1 MPQTR
6 WNRFRHAARM
16 AACATTVFLAGNA
29 HAQYGG
35 PILSPPALSFPATP
49 IGQQSAPQTV
59 TVTAAA
65 SQTVVNLN
73 SVVLPTGFQRSGGS
87 CPSPSGAGSSPCTL
101 DIVFAPTGAGAQ
113 GGPLAV
119 TASTFGV
126 PETSNISL
134 SGTGG
139 TSLDLSLSISD
150 TPDPV
155 IEGNAVT
162 YALTVTKA
170 AGTLPAGA
178 VQVVVDSSIALLM
191 PPTATGTA
199 WACAASG
206 VAQVTCTHNAA
217 AAGATLPV
225 LQLTYGT
232 DTGFSSASI
241 TASEQYA
248 AGAAFGD
255 PSGPSMLTE
264 FTGFTQVAD
273 LSFSPGS
280 VTITPGSVAIG
291 EVATINAQPV
301 SNGPSSP
308 QLFDVTI
315 GLPPEVEPVLPLPG
329 SVYNCVFAAPEIK
342 CTFNAF
348 RPVERGGGYPAL
360 PAIQVRAIS
369 FSATPVNLP
378 VRISSTIAS
387 DPTPAN
393 DTVVLPLGIVGPDLV
408 PAFDD
413 DRDPVLPGAPLLI
426 VGTLDNQGSAVSS
439 ATNAVRFSTTPN
451 ATFLNASGANWS
463 CTAVAA
469 EVQCVHSQ
477 AISAGG
483 TSSLLF
489 LNFTAPS
496 SPGML
501 QTTVTSQAA
510 DTNPGNN
517 TQSFQTTLAA
527 NDFAITG
534 SGAPTFG
541 VVPFESG
548 LSLQPSYTGGGVSF
562 STQFTITAPL
572 PTGVAVLSVDSQSP
586 WSCPSP
592 TTANPLVC
600 TLGSIKRG
608 DDPGPVSLPA
618 LGMVLVKSTPGQS
631 TVPFVISADTGV
643 SDPNVGNNTFNYIL
657 DGLLPA
663 PDLALSMQPTVP
675 SAPAGEVFGYQLTVE
690 NVFITPQSPTGNG
703 VPATNVQIVDTLPA
717 GTSFVGFSQSGSGGT
732 WTCGP
737 ASTTVSCN
745 LSGSLAPN
753 ATAPVLTLNLRYTD
767 STLPPGGGVTNTA
780 TVSGMPSGDPNAY
793 NDTATATTGITAASD
808 LGLALSD
815 SADPVAP
822 GDAFSYTIVGRNAGP
837 FAASSANLALAFDL
851 GLVEFVG
858 TTAGSG
864 WSCNSTPAAVAP
876 NLGCSYAGSAV
887 ASGQNFPSVVLN
899 LRARAISGQA
909 THTLNA
915 KISSTAF
922 DPQPANNDVS
932 EATAIRDRASL
943 RLGKRASRTSAG
955 VGDVVDFT
963 LTATNGGSS
972 AANGLVLLDNLPAS
986 LEFISASG
994 EGWNCTQ
1001 SNNIVDCRRQQLAAG
1016 GNSDVVIST
1025 RPRSIGTIVNS
1036 ANLRSADA
1044 PTPVTANATIEV
1056 LNVGTVDV
1064 VLNKSVAGSGEVVPG
1079 GGVTYL
1085 FSIVNRGS
1093 LQAAEVVLD
1102 DPLPDGLTV
1111 NLIDAPAGVSCSG
1124 TDSLRCT
1131 VLNPVQPNSQILIR
1145 ATVRVERAIAQ
1156 GCTSIANTATV
1167 STTSTEA
1174 DQANNTSTASIQLCA
1189 PGFTTRYNMQLNIS
1203 PRTLDYANQAP
1214 TLTLRNAGPGTY
1226 PGGPINFD
1234 FGTTGLRLE
1243 SFRGCTSSGQ
1253 TATCNLQP
1261 MPANFSLNPVDFRLV
1276 TTAATS
1282 PGGTIRVFV
1291 VPVAPGDTDEP
1302 DNEVIL
1308 TVRPTA
1314 QPTGADLRLTGR
1326 ALAPDVV
1333 VGSTAN
1339 YEFIATNLGP
1349 AQAIGTV
1356 VTLTLPTGAT
1366 LGNATNSFG
1375 TCATS
1380 GTEVRCTA
1388 NGPLAVNA
1396 AMTINLGLRAPE
1408 QPGALVVGATVSS
1421 TSSDPG
1427 QGNNSATA
1435 TSAVRLRNEGEIG
1448 TLLSQCAALD
1458 RIAQIPVAALGQ
1470 ACANPTPDMAP
1481 LCRAL
1486 QNAAASNSCEEV
1498 RAALTEIAPKEVLA
1512 QSLLLKDFAQT
1523 QFFNVDARL
1532 SELRSG
1538 GGGFSASGLT
1548 LSLGGQAVSLGM
1560 LRDLKRALE
1569 GEDAE
1574 AEPVY
1579 DTDLVSPWGF
1589 FINGTISS
1597 GDQDLNTNAYKVK
1610 ADFESRGLTA
1620 GVDYRFSP
1628 RLVAGAAFGYARF
1641 DADVSERSSL
1651 DTDARSLTV
1660 YGSWYPAERWYLD
1673 GRVSLGRASFE
1684 LDRRIVFSIGGQSFD
1699 TTAVGST
1706 DADQLTFALA
1716 SGYHIQQGAWTITPN
1731 ASFRHIKS
1739 DVDAFTETGANQFNV
1754 AYGDQSVTS
1763 SQFALGVQVNRPISL
1778 SNGVLS
1784 PQFDLSLNREIDND
1798 DLVLEARMVGASA
1811 AQVFELRDDQ
1821 QDSTYGTA
1829 GLGFVYVTANGKQA
1843 YLSYRRVF
1851 GQEGLDR
1858 GTLNLGARFE
1868 F

>member
-6 WNRFRHAARM
+6 WNRFRHAARL

-35 PILSPPALSFPATP
+35 PILSPPALNFPATP

-65 SQTVVNLN
+65 SQSVVNLN
-73 SVVLPTGFQRSGGS
+73 GVVLPTGFQRSGGS

-101 DIVFAPTGAGAQ
+101 DIVFAPTSGGAQ
-113 GGPLAV
+113 GGQLAV

-126 PETSNISL
+126 PETSNILL

-139 TSLDLSLSISD
+139 TSLDLALSISD
-150 TPDPV
+150 SPDPV
-155 IEGNAVT
+155 IAGNAVT
-162 YALTVTKA
+162 YSLTVTKA
-170 AGTLPAGA
+170 AGALPAGA
-178 VQVVVDSSIALLM
+178 VQIVVDSDLALLT
-191 PPTATGTA
+191 PPTVAGTA
-199 WACAASG
+199 WACAGSG
-206 VAQVTCTHNAA
+206 PVQVTCTHGAA
-217 AAGATLPV
+217 ASGTTLPV

-232 DTGFSSASI
+232 NTGFFGASI
-241 TASEQYA
+241 TASERYA
-248 AGAAFGD
+248 AGASFAD

-264 FTGFTQVAD
+264 GTGFTQVAD
-273 LSFSPGS
+273 LSFVSGS
-280 VTITPGSVAIG
+280 VTINPTSVAIG
-291 EVATINAQPV
+291 EIAAINAHPV
-301 SNGPSSP
+301 SNGPTAP
-308 QLFDVTI
+308 PLFEVAI
-315 GLPPEVEPVLPLPG
+315 SLPPEVEPVLPLPVG
-329 SVYNCVFAAPEIK
+329 LYNCSYMAPQIK
-342 CTFNAF
+342 CIFNAA
-348 RPVERGGGYPAL
+348 RGNGYPPL
-360 PAIQVRAIS
+360 PAIQVRAIG

-378 VRISSTIAS
+378 VTITSPSIS
-387 DPTPAN
+387 DPTPGN
-393 DTVVLPLGIVGPDLV
+393 NTVVLPLGIVGPDLA
-408 PAFDD
+408 PTFDD
-413 DRDPVLPGAPLLI
+413 DRDPVAPGNSLRIA
-426 VGTLDNQGSAVSS
+426 GTLENVGSGIS
-439 ATNAVRFSTTPN
+439 AANNAVFFSTSPN
-451 ATFLNASGANWS
+451 LTFEGANGANWS
-463 CTAVAA
+463 CTQVSLQ
-469 EVQCVHSQ
+469 VQCVHSQ
-477 AISAGG
+477 AIPAGG
-483 TSSLLF
+483 TSNLLL

-496 SPGML
+496 TPGVV
-501 QTTVTSQAA
+501 QTTATSQAS
-510 DTNPGNN
+510 DSNPGNN
-517 TQSFQTTLAA
+517 TRTFQTTVAA
-527 NDFAITG
+527 NDFAVSG
-534 SGAPTFG
+534 SGAPTAG
-541 VVPFESG
+541 LAPFES
-548 LSLQPSYTGGGVSF
+548 SLTLTPSFTGGGVSF
-562 STQFTITAPL
+562 FTEFTLTAPL
-572 PTGVAVLSVDSQSP
+572 PAGVSVQSVNEKSL

-600 TLGSIKRG
+600 FLGGGKRRG
-608 DDPGPVSLPA
+608 DDPGLVQLPP
-618 LGMVLVKSTPGQS
+618 LDMVLVKSTSGES
-631 TVPFVISADTGV
+631 TVPFVIAADTGIP
-643 SDPNVGNNTFNYIL
+643 DPNPGNNTFNYVL
-657 DGLLPA
+657 TGLVPA
-663 PDLALSMQPTVP
+663 PDLALSMQSTSPD
-675 SAPAGEVFGYQLTVE
+675 APAGQVFGYQLTVE

-717 GTSFVGFSQSGSGGT
+717 ETSFVGFSQSGSGGT
-732 WTCGP
+732 WSCGP
-737 ASTTVSCN
+737 ASTTVTCS

-753 ATAPVLTLNLRYTD
+753 ATAPVLTLNLRYTGA
-767 STLPPGGGVTNTA
+767 SLPPGGGVTNTA

-793 NDTATATTGITAASD
+793 NDTASATTGITAASD
-808 LGLALSD
+808 LGLAVSD

-822 GDAFSYTIVGRNAGP
+822 GDPFSYTIVGSNAGP
-837 FAASSANLALAFDL
+837 ISASSANLALAFDL

-864 WSCNSTPAAVAP
+864 WSCNSTPAAAAP
-876 NLGCSYAGSAV
+876 NLGCSYSGSMV

-899 LRARAISGQA
+899 LRARSISGQA

-922 DPQPANNDVS
+922 DPQPGNNDVS

-963 LTATNGGSS
+963 LTATNGGSTP
-972 AANGLVLLDNLPAS
+972 ANGLVLLDNLPTS
-986 LEFISASG
+986 LEFVSASG
-994 EGWNCTQ
+994 EGWTCTQ
-1001 SNNIVDCRRQQLAAG
+1001 ANNIVDCRRQQLAAG

-1064 VLNKSVAGSGEVVPG
+1064 VLNKNVAGSGEVVPG

-1085 FSIVNRGS
+1085 FSIVNRGT

-1145 ATVRVERAIAQ
+1145 ATVRVERTIAQ

-1326 ALAPDVV
+1326 ALAADVV

-1396 AMTINLGLRAPE
+1396 AMTINLGLRAPD
-1408 QPGALVVGATVSS
+1408 QPGALVVSAAVSS
-1421 TSSDPG
+1421 TSNDPG
-1427 QGNNSATA
+1427 QGNNSGTA
-1435 TSAVRLRNEGEIG
+1435 TTAVRLRNEGEIG

-1470 ACANPTPDMAP
+1470 ACANPTPDMVP

-1498 RAALTEIAPKEVLA
+1498 RTALTEIAPKEVLA

-1569 GEDAE
+1569 GEEAE
-1574 AEPVY
+1574 AEPAY

-1597 GDQDLNTNAYKVK
+1597 GDQDLNTDAYKVK

-1699 TTAVGST
+1699 TTAVGNT